1 MSRKVKVYGF
11 RLLTVLLPGL
21 FLVGCERPI
30 PDSVQQGFR
39 GTGMLEVSNPRLRQ
53 EKLADIVIPDPIPEI
68 PASGTRAGDIYRNVQ
83 VLGDLDVAEFT
94 RFMTAITQWVA
105 PEQGCTYCHAGA
117 DFAEDDVY
125 TKVVSRR
132 MIQMTQHIN
141 GAWSDHVGTTGVT
154 CYSCHQ
160 GQNVPAEMWVM
171 SKEPGR
177 SAGLTAGSA
186 GQNMPAVNAALS
198 SLPAD
203 PFSPYLLGNTNIR
216 VHTMQAL
223 PDGNP
228 VPGTKQAEETYSLM
242 MHISDALGVNCTYC
256 HNSQHFAS
264 WEGNSPK
271 RVTAWYGIRMVRSL
285 NNQYLEPLGSELP
298 EHRLGPLGD
307 APKLNCTTCHRGLEK
322 PLNGA
327 NLLQYYPELVGSG
340 SDSDPADP
348 GLESADA
355 VL

>member
-1 MSRKVKVYGF
+1 MNRKLRAGGTPLLGGLMLVL
-11 RLLTVLLPGL
+11 LLT
-21 FLVGCERPI
+21 GCEP
-30 PDSVQQGFR
+30 PLPATDQQGFR
-39 GTGMLEVSNPRLRQ
+39 GTGMLEVDNPRRQ
-53 EKLADIVIPDPIPEI
+53 EAKLAAIVIPDPLPQV
-68 PASGTRAGDIYRNVQ
+68 PASGTRSGDIYQNVQ

-132 MIQMTQHIN
+132 MIQMTQQIN
-141 GAWSDHVGTTGVT
+141 AAWSAHVGDTGVT
-154 CYSCHQ
+154 CFTCHQ
-160 GQNVPAEMWVM
+160 GQNVPSEMWAM
-171 SKEPGR
+171 SPEPGR
-177 SAGLTAGSA
+177 SAGLTASSA
-186 GQNMPAVNAALS
+186 GQNMPATNAALS

-223 PDGNP
+223 PDGTP
-228 VPGTKQAEETYSLM
+228 LPGTKQAEETYALM

-271 RVTAWYGIRMVRSL
+271 RVTAWHGIRMVRSL
-285 NNQYLEPLGSELP
+285 NNEYLEPLGSALP
-298 EHRLGPLGD
+298 ENRLGPLGD
-307 APKLNCTTCHRGLEK
+307 APKVNCTTCHRGLNK
-322 PLNGA
+322 PLGGA
-327 NLLQYYPELVGSG
+327 NLLQYHPELASASLATESG
-340 SDSDPADP
+340 SASNMPP
-348 GLESADA
+348 N
-355 VL
+355 